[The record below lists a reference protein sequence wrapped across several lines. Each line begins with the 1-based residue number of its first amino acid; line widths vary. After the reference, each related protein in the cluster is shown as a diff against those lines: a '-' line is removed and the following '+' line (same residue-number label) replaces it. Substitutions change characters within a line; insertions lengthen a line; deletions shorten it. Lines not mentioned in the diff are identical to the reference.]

1 MTRKEFILTLSKR
14 YILPI
19 IFLSIFLYFGY
30 SFYNENNKLEVIQG
44 ILKYSGFIITAI
56 LIIGSIRLL
65 FDKYKILNFVFY
77 GIIISYLVYLIVNHS
92 FDFKKDIFIIAFS
105 ILIETYKLV
114 IKKLDK
120 ITTNI

>member
-14 YILPI
+14 YIIPI
-19 IFLSIFLYFGY
+19 LLITILFYIGK
-30 SFYNENNKLEVIQG
+30 SFYYESNKLEVIQG

-92 FDFKKDIFIIAFS
+92 VDFKKDIFIIAFS

>member
-44 ILKYSGFIITAI
+44 TLKFSGFIIAFI
-56 LIIGSIRLL
+56 LILGSIRLL
-65 FDKYKILNFVFY
+65 FDKYKFLKYFSY
-77 GIIISYLVYLIVNHS
+77 GIIFSYLIYLFVNHS